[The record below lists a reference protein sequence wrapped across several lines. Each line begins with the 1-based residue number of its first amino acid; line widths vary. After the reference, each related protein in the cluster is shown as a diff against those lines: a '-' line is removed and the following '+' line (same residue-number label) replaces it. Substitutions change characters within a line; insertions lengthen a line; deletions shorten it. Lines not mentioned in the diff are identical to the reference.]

1 MTSRTSDIGAGTAH
15 TAEIVVVGA
24 GLAGLCAA
32 RTLQRAGRQ
41 VRVLEASEH
50 LGGRVWSREVE
61 GYTIDAGF
69 LGMFTDYPA
78 ARRQFDYSALDLVV
92 LKPSAVLRQAAGLA
106 EVMGDPRR
114 DPGALPGDL
123 TAGALTAA
131 DRLHAARLAAELL
144 AGPAHALLN
153 GPDTSTREFLL
164 ERGFSE
170 RSLERFFTPF
180 FGGLVIDRELKT
192 SANLFRYY
200 MRLLITGDVA
210 IPRRGMSELPRQLA
224 AELDVQR
231 SVRVQGLSSSGQG
244 VTLHTT
250 AGELQAKQVIV
261 ATDPPTAARLLGEQ
275 PGDPRPVERGS
286 LSSTY
291 LHFRAPQA
299 LEPQPRLQLNAR
311 PTGWLNQVL
320 WLDQVFPGRVPGE
333 RGLLIASLWGIPE
346 GDDAALADLALAE
359 LREWYGDAADTLDL
373 LAVDRIPHVQYPQP
387 AGYAA
392 SLPGHSTALPNVFLA
407 SEVTSLSGI
416 QGALESGEK
425 AAAAILGD
433 LEVLSRP
440 RGA

>member
-1 MTSRTSDIGAGTAH
+1 MTSGTSGIVGAEGLTADI
-15 TAEIVVVGA
+15 IVVGA

-50 LGGRVWSREVE
+50 LGGRVWSREAE

-78 ARRQFDYSALDLVV
+78 ARRQFDYDALDLII
-92 LKPSAVLRQAAGLA
+92 LKPSAVLRQEGGVTELL
-106 EVMGDPRR
+106 GDPRR
-114 DPGALPGDL
+114 DPAALPGDL
-123 TAGALTAA
+123 TASALTAA
-131 DRLHAARLAAELL
+131 DRLHAARLAAEVL
-144 AGPAHALLN
+144 AGPAHALLS

-164 ERGFSE
+164 GRGFSE
-170 RSLERFFTPF
+170 RSLERFFSPF

-200 MRLLITGDVA
+200 LRLLITGDVA

-224 AELDVQR
+224 AGLNVQR
-231 SVRVQGLSSSGQG
+231 GVRVHGLDSAGQS
-244 VTLHTT
+244 VILRTS
-250 AGELQAKQVIV
+250 AGEMRAAQVIV
-261 ATDPPTAARLLGEQ
+261 ATDPPTAARLLNET
-275 PGDPRPVERGS
+275 PNEPRPVGRGS

-311 PTGWLNQVL
+311 PSGWLNQVL
-320 WLDQVFPGRVPGE
+320 WLDQVFPNRVPGE

-346 GDDAALADLALAE
+346 GDDAALGELAVAE
-359 LREWYGDAADTLDL
+359 LRDWYGDAVHTLDL
-373 LAVDRIPHVQYPQP
+373 LAVDRIAHVQYPQP
-387 AGYAA
+387 ASYAD

>member
-1 MTSRTSDIGAGTAH
+1 MLSETADI
-15 TAEIVVVGA
+15 IVVGA

-32 RTLQRAGRQ
+32 RTLHRAGKR
-41 VRVLEASEH
+41 VRVLEKNEH
-50 LGGRVWSREVE
+50 LGGRVWSRDVD

-78 ARRQFDYSALDLVV
+78 ARRQFDYDALDLVV
-92 LKPSAVLRQAAGLA
+92 LRPSAVLRQEGGVA
-106 EVMGDPRR
+106 EIMGDPRR

-123 TAGALTAA
+123 TAGAMTAA

-144 AGPAHALLN
+144 AQPPHALLN

-164 ERGFSE
+164 GRGFSE
-170 RSLERFFTPF
+170 RSLERFFAPF
-180 FGGLVIDRELKT
+180 FGGLVIDREMKT
-192 SANLFRYY
+192 SAALFQYY

-224 AELDVQR
+224 AGLDVQR
-231 SVRVQGLSSSGQG
+231 SVRVDSLQSGPDG
-244 VTLHTT
+244 VTLQTS
-250 AGELQAKQVIV
+250 AGEMRAAQVIV
-261 ATDPPTAARLLGEQ
+261 ATDPPAAARLLGEQ
-275 PGDPRPVERGS
+275 PGDPRPVDRGS
-286 LSSTY
+286 LSSAY
-291 LHFRAPQA
+291 LHFRAPGA

-311 PTGWLNQVL
+311 PSGWLNQVL
-320 WLDQVFPGRVPGE
+320 WLDQVFPDRVPGE
-333 RGLLIASLWGIPE
+333 RGLLITSLWGIPE
-346 GDDAALADLALAE
+346 GDDDALAELALAE
-359 LREWYGDAADTLDL
+359 LREWYGGAVDDLDL

-387 AGYAA
+387 AGYAQT
-392 SLPGHSTALPNVFLA
+392 LPGHSTALPNVFLA

-433 LEVLSRP
+433 LEVLARP